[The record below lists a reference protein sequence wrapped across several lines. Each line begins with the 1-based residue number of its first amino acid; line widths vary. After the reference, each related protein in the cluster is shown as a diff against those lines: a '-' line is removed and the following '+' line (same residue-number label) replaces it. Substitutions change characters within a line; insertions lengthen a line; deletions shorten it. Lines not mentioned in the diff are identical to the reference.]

1 MGRSDFLLFVM
12 IVHKAS
18 QTVLSVFFAA
28 IVAIVS
34 ARGPQTVTC
43 GSVVKLMNVHR
54 SIRLHSHWAVKGPT
68 AKKFC
73 DRGIPVECGQKIR
86 LEHLTTARN
95 LHSHHFSS
103 PLSNS
108 QEVSAFGDD
117 GDGDTGDV
125 WTVVCDT
132 DVWRRD
138 DSVMFKHV
146 DTGVFLGA
154 SGQTFGR
161 PIHGQMEIVGVSM
174 PDISTR
180 WKAAE
185 GVFVHPSDFNPVKT
199 RHDEL

>member
-1 MGRSDFLLFVM
+1 MG
-12 IVHKAS
+12 
-18 QTVLSVFFAA
+18 
-28 IVAIVS
+28 
-34 ARGPQTVTC
+34 
-43 GSVVKLMNVHR
+43 
-54 SIRLHSHWAVKGPT
+54 VKGPT

-138 DSVMFKHV
+138 DTVMFTARWRSWACPCRISAP
-146 DTGVFLGA
+146 D
-154 SGQTFGR
+154 GR
-161 PIHGQMEIVGVSM
+161 P
-174 PDISTR
+174 
-180 WKAAE
+180 
-185 GVFVHPSDFNPVKT
+185 
-199 RHDEL
+199 